1 MKFIEMDVRDEKAY
15 ELAGEWYDEV
25 VFTKRLR
32 LDKSP
37 DYDKLKEELRELRD
51 KYRRVALLLI
61 TNKPTLIR
69 EVKGKNP
76 KALIYVQGGNMKI
89 NRFAL
94 EIGVDALISP
104 EFGRKDNGFDH
115 VLAKIAAKNG
125 TAIGFSLSHL
135 LRANPYERAN
145 ILKFMMKNWRLVEKY
160 KVPRFLT
167 SSAES
172 KWEVRAPRDLMS
184 LGIALGMEIPQA
196 KASVSFYPEKIVKKI
211 DYK

>member
-1 MKFIEMDVRDEKAY
+1 MKWIELDIRDEKAY
-15 ELAGEWYDEV
+15 ELAEEWYDEV
-25 VFTKRLR
+25 VFTKKLP
-32 LDKSP
+32 LNGSP
-37 DYDKLKEELRELRD
+37 DYEKLKEEIRELRG
-51 KYRRVALLLI
+51 KYKKVALLVI
-61 TNKPTLIR
+61 TNKPSLIR
-69 EVKGKNP
+69 EIKNRNLR
-76 KALIYVQGGNMKI
+76 ALIYVQGGNMKV

-115 VLAKIAAKNG
+115 VLAKIAAKNDV
-125 TAIGFSLSHL
+125 AIGFSISQL

-145 ILKFMMKNWRLVEKY
+145 ILKFMMKNWQLVEKY

-184 LGIALGMEIPQA
+184 LGVAIGMELPHA
-196 KASVSFYPEKIVKKI
+196 KASLSFYPEKIVKKI
-211 DYK
+211 GHR